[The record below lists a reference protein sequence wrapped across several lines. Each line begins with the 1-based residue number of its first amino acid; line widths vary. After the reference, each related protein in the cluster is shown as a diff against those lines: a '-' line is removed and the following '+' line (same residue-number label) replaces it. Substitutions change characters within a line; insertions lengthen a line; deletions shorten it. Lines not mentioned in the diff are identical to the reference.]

1 MTQEDTRPMDFD
13 ATPAAPAPKVAAP
26 IAPAANNLEPVMEQ
40 FARDYL
46 RERRSERRWRTFFR
60 LSWLLLLAVLKL
72 AVVRVFP

>member
-13 ATPAAPAPKVAAP
+13 A
-26 IAPAANNLEPVMEQ
+26 APAASTVKASATSAPAAAGFEPVMEQ

-60 LSWLLLLAVLKL
+60 LSWLLLLAVVAWGL
-72 AVVRVFP
+72 